1 MYIKHTYFARQQLN
15 CLVKNLKN
23 TRKFF
28 PFLIGC
34 KYCLRLP
41 NVYVLCLRDGGGSI
55 SAVEL
60 GQVMKTFGWTPSEIE
75 LQVGG
80 K

>member
-1 MYIKHTYFARQQLN
+1 M
-15 CLVKNLKN
+15 
-23 TRKFF
+23 
-28 PFLIGC
+28 LII
-34 KYCLRLP
+34 RLAK
-41 NVYVLCLRDGGGSI
+41 VYLSCLRDGGGSI